1 VISSLSFFHDSAN
14 RQLLADIRPGV
25 SHMAMA
31 AMSAAVHKDP
41 EFMALLRI
49 LNFGLIDTH
58 QRLLIGGV
66 VRNLG
71 DIG

>member
-1 VISSLSFFHDSAN
+1 
-14 RQLLADIRPGV
+14 
-25 SHMAMA
+25 MAMA

-41 EFMALLRI
+41 KFMALLRI

-66 VRNLG
+66 VRNVG